1 MPLYFDLETTGLD
14 PYTARIVELAAV
26 EEGAAEEPAPDVEE
40 GEDEAAAH
48 QLNLRLALEREP
60 TVLRRYHPG
69 VSIPAG
75 ASAVHGITDRDVA
88 EAPRFEEEAAELQR
102 LFEGRV
108 LCGYNVRAYDTP
120 LLDAELRRA
129 GQPGLDLEGVSE
141 IDLYRVWC
149 RLEPSEERGSRTL
162 EAAVRRYLGRTLEDA
177 HAAAADALV
186 LPDLRGAIRA
196 EHGLSR
202 DDLRELSVGP
212 DEVDRAGKLRR
223 EAGEVVFAFGRH
235 AGEPVTERPDY
246 VAWILRA
253 DFPEETKRILR
264 ELTASE

>member
-14 PYTARIVELAAV
+14 PYSARIVELAAV
-26 EEGAAEEPAPDVEE
+26 EEAERAPSEGEATEEPAPVR
-40 GEDEAAAH
+40 
-48 QLNLRLALEREP
+48 QLSLSLTLEREP
-60 TVLRRYHPG
+60 AVLRRYHPG
-69 VSIPAG
+69 VPIPPG

-88 EAPRFEEEAAELQR
+88 DAPRFEEEAAELQR
-102 LFEGRV
+102 LFEDRV
-108 LCGYNVRAYDTP
+108 LCGYNVRAFDTP

-129 GQPGLDLEGVSE
+129 GQPGLDLEAVAE

-149 RLEPSEERGSRTL
+149 RLEPSDERGSRTL

-186 LPDLRGAIRA
+186 LPELRAAIRA

-202 DDLRELSVGP
+202 EELRELSVGP

-223 EAGEVVFAFGRH
+223 EGGQVVFAFGRH

-246 VAWILRA
+246 VAWVLRA
-253 DFPEETKRILR
+253 DFPEGTKRILR
-264 ELTASE
+264 ELTGAE